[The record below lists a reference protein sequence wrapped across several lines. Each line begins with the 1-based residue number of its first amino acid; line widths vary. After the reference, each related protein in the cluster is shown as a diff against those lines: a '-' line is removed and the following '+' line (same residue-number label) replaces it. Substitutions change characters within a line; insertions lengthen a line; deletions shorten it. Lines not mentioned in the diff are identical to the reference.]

1 MSSPRLLI
9 LFTFATVL
17 VVGVVVALATDKW
30 WVLGVAIVAHAIAS
44 VLVIS
49 AIGQRLSQQDKA
61 DPLEEAKQD
70 EEARGER
77 RFERGDEKKPTPSQ
91 GEDRELVI

>member
-30 WVLGVAIVAHAIAS
+30 WVLGAAIVVHAIAS

-49 AIGQRLSQQDKA
+49 AIGKRLSQQDKP
-61 DPLEEAKQD
+61 DPLTEAKR
-70 EEARGER
+70 EEGDSER
-77 RFERGDEKKPTPSQ
+77 RFARGDKKATPSE

>member
-17 VVGVVVALATDKW
+17 VVGVVVALATDRW
-30 WVLGVAIVAHAIAS
+30 WVLGVAVVVHAIAS

-49 AIGQRLSQQDKA
+49 AIGKRLSQQDKV
-61 DPLEEAKQD
+61 DPLTEAKR
-70 EEARGER
+70 EEETSSKGRFARGD
-77 RFERGDEKKPTPSQ
+77 DEKPTPAE